1 MDEMEFDRTRKAI
14 GSEALEE
21 EERKRLLGAF
31 TSSGGKVLDEK
42 ALRRQQ
48 AEAKRSGKEA
58 PSEGRSSSVSD
69 VKLPSELRKEQ
80 RARELERQ
88 ALERKRKDAMRRES
102 SSFFARLGIKIR
114 CSIAGLTPFGSA
126 MVQPAALSFFSL
138 ELRKALIECN
148 ILGNEL
154 LVNDAEVARTMKKE
168 LKNPFYIELVNRARL
183 LYDRQELSELLAS
196 YSEAN
201 PRPVPL
207 ESMRVPLFSL
217 LRKLYALM
225 PYRESYLKS
234 VQTGIMIQQKQQ
246 KKAANLYVAKQKG
259 IEASWRLLMDKAFP
273 KILLLVQRLEM
284 KNIGP
289 GHPLF
294 EEMIGFGADLRV
306 QVPQGGVSVEPAPA
320 DAAAEGGAS
329 VEATEQ
335 PDEPVSPEEQAKK
348 EKERKKHELAQ
359 RLFEFG
365 LGLHRRRTP
374 EQLREAYD
382 SKNEY
387 VLADLHDKAF
397 LSYLLLKFFDDQ
409 FAFILTTNRLQLEPI
424 VQSGVRVNLKQ
435 DLTDAYQNIR
445 SCHDMFRAYYHDYVE
460 YRKALDEGSKTGNYV
475 EHAKKVSMFETRRG
489 KTGREVRMAIKNYM
503 NRIEK
508 LLAVLLKDMKE
519 GGRVVLNPND
529 VFVMDLEADQS
540 KIMNGRKMKEIIRDT
555 YAFAHVLGRRLE
567 NGDLYG
573 GVLEL
578 SEEDFQSSTK
588 DSTAP
593 APPPEEDASS
603 SDSGSDSDSQ
613 KGSEAF

>member
-1 MDEMEFDRTRKAI
+1 MEFDRTRKAI

-21 EERKRLLGAF
+21 EERKRLLGTF

-48 AEAKRSGKEA
+48 AEAKRSGKES
-58 PSEGRSSSVSD
+58 PSEGRSSPVSD

-102 SSFFARLGIKIR
+102 SSFFARLGIKFR

-126 MVQPAALSFFSL
+126 MVQPSALSFFSL

-154 LVNDAEVARTMKKE
+154 LVNDAEVARSMKKE

-234 VQTGIMIQQKQQ
+234 VQTGILIQQKQQ
-246 KKAANLYVAKQKG
+246 KKAADLYVAKQKG
-259 IEASWRLLMDKAFP
+259 IEASWRLLMEKAFP

-306 QVPQGGVSVEPAPA
+306 QVPQGGVTVEPAPGV
-320 DAAAEGGAS
+320 AEEKPESGTPGAEAS
-329 VEATEQ
+329 QVEEEAL
-335 PDEPVSPEEQAKK
+335 DPEEQAKK
-348 EKERKKHELAQ
+348 DKERKKQELAQ
-359 RLFEFG
+359 RLFDYG

-382 SKNEY
+382 AKNEY

-397 LSYLLLKFFDDQ
+397 LSYMLLKFFDDQ

-578 SEEDFQSSTK
+578 SEEDFQASTK

-603 SDSGSDSDSQ
+603 SDSGSGSDVQ
-613 KGSEAF
+613 KGNEAF

>member
-1 MDEMEFDRTRKAI
+1 MEFDRTRKAI

-21 EERKRLLGAF
+21 EERKRLLSTF
-31 TSSGGKVLDEK
+31 TSRGGKVLDEK
-42 ALRRQQ
+42 VVRRQQ
-48 AEAKRSGKEA
+48 AEAQRSRKKSLSG
-58 PSEGRSSSVSD
+58 GRSSSDPD

-102 SSFFARLGIKIR
+102 SSFFARLGIKFR
-114 CSIAGLTPFGSA
+114 CAIAGLTPFGSA
-126 MVQPAALSFFSL
+126 MVQPSALSFFSL
-138 ELRKALIECN
+138 EMRKALIECN

-154 LVNDAEVARTMKKE
+154 LVNDAEVARAIKKE
-168 LKNPFYIELVNRARL
+168 LKNPLYIEIVNRARL

-207 ESMRVPLFSL
+207 ESMRVPLLSL

-234 VQTGIMIQQKQQ
+234 VQAGILIQQKQQ
-246 KKAANLYVAKQKG
+246 KKAADLYAAKQKS
-259 IEASWRLLMDKAFP
+259 IEASWRLLMDRAFP

-306 QVPQGGVSVEPAPA
+306 QVPQGGVIVEPAPGVA
-320 DAAAEGGAS
+320 EEKPESGTPDAEVS
-329 VEATEQ
+329 EVKEEAL
-335 PDEPVSPEEQAKK
+335 DPEEQAKK
-348 EKERKKHELAQ
+348 EQERKKQELAQ
-359 RLFEFG
+359 RLFDYG
-365 LGLHRRRTP
+365 LALHRRRTP

-382 SKNEY
+382 ANNEY

-397 LSYLLLKFFDDQ
+397 LSYMLLKFFDDQ

-424 VQSGVRVNLKQ
+424 VQGGVRVNLKQ
-435 DLTDAYQNIR
+435 ELADAYQNIR
-445 SCHDMFRAYYHDYVE
+445 SCHSMFRAYYHDYVE
-460 YRKALDEGSKTGNYV
+460 YRKALEEGSMTGNYV
-475 EHAKKVSMFETRRG
+475 EHAKKVSLFEARRT

-503 NRIEK
+503 NRVEK

-519 GGRVVLNPND
+519 GGRVVLNPDD

-540 KIMNGRKMKEIIRDT
+540 KLMNGRKIKEIIRDT

-578 SEEDFQSSTK
+578 SEEDFQAATRGS
-588 DSTAP
+588 P
-593 APPPEEDASS
+593 AHPPEEERAESNWELE
-603 SDSGSDSDSQ
+603 SQ
-613 KGSEAF
+613 KSDEAI